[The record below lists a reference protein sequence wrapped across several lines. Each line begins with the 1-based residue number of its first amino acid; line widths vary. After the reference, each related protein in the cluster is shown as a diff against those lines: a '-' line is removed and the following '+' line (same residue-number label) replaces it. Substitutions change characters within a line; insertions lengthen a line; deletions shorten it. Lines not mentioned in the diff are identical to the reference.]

1 MTAGSGHKKTFVL
14 FFYAKYEWEMLKK
27 TRAKRKYKQWT
38 EPVITS
44 HPSTDGFSKLVLSNT
59 LMFKKTKRKTTQ
71 PCRRVCDYMCPGLSA
86 DILQCAMSV
95 CERET
100 DKKRTEQGNGRW
112 RQKRM
117 SSGNRQR
124 ESRRGNWQSRDR
136 KCCMCVGSQPCQ
148 APVSRWFMA
157 PRLGAVSSASSVLL
171 LLTANE
177 AGRAFKHS
185 T

>member
-1 MTAGSGHKKTFVL
+1 
-14 FFYAKYEWEMLKK
+14 MLKK
-27 TRAKRKYKQWT
+27 TRAKRKYKQWA

-44 HPSTDGFSKLVLSNT
+44 YPSTDGFSKPVPSNT
-59 LMFKKTKRKTTQ
+59 LMFRKKQKTPTQ
-71 PCRRVCDYMCPGLSA
+71 PCRRGVCVWLHVSRTVCWHSA
-86 DILQCAMSV
+86 TCHECLWKRDSW
-95 CERET
+95 
-100 DKKRTEQGNGRW
+100 KKEGTEQGNGRW

-124 ESRRGNWQSRDR
+124 ESRRGNWQSRGT

-157 PRLGAVSSASSVLL
+157 PRLGAASSASSALL
-171 LLTANE
+171 QLTANE

>member
-1 MTAGSGHKKTFVL
+1 
-14 FFYAKYEWEMLKK
+14 MLKK
-27 TRAKRKYKQWT
+27 TRAKRKYKQGT

-44 HPSTDGFSKLVLSNT
+44 YPSTDAFSKPVLSNT
-59 LMFKKTKRKTTQ
+59 LAFKKKKTPTQ
-71 PCRRVCDYMCPGLSA
+71 PRRRVCDCMCPRLSA
-86 DILQCAMSV
+86 DILQRAMSV

-100 DKKRTEQGNGRW
+100 DKKGKKKKERAGEWKVKTEENEQWKQAEGE
-112 RQKRM
+112 
-117 SSGNRQR
+117 QR
-124 ESRRGNWQSRDR
+124 GDWQSRAR